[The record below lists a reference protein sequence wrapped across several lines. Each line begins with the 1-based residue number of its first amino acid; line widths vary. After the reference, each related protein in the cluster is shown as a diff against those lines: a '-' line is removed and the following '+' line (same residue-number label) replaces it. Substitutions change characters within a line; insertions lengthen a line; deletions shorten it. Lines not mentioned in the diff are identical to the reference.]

1 MSLREKLRQAAP
13 VKIYD
18 EYHGVYGQI
27 IEPSTVLEAL
37 DHSELIGKLD
47 DPTAATA
54 VTALHSFVCS
64 PQQSGSLLEIL
75 LEVDNSTSH
84 FMKIRWMDEHG
95 KNPSSH
101 EWSIEPMSTYVQY
114 TKPGHLFL
122 LSIILD
128 QNECLLGAYRALKAL
143 PSENPHCLVIQQD
156 EGCDTIIFETMLTD
170 HTKYDMLVVDAA
182 ALDPV
187 AGEKH
192 EKTLI
197 NLNKIVDNI
206 LEHPEDEKFFTL
218 RLSNKTIQNHILPS
232 WGAMHMLSLLGFHTD
247 ANDPDHMTLPKN
259 KIDLLLFRRASEILK
274 LLSKRAAPDFVAE
287 LAPPVP
293 WQPPIFTSGA
303 SSSSHWNFQG
313 THFITPEERWAR
325 TERWSAFRRH
335 NGRPFS

>member
-1 MSLREKLRQAAP
+1 MSLRVKLRLAAP

-37 DHSELIGKLD
+37 EHSELIGKLD
-47 DPTAATA
+47 DPKAAKA
-54 VTALHSFVCS
+54 ITALHSFICP
-64 PQQSGSLLEIL
+64 PQNSGSSSEIL

-84 FMKIRWMDEHG
+84 VMKIRWMDEHG
-95 KNPSSH
+95 KNPLSH
-101 EWSIEPMSTYVQY
+101 EWSIEPLSTYIQY

-128 QNECLLGAYRALKAL
+128 LNECLLGAYRAFKTL
-143 PSENPHCLVIQQD
+143 PSENPHCLVIQED
-156 EGCDTIIFETMLTD
+156 SVDDSIIFETMLTD
-170 HTKYDMLVVDAA
+170 QTKYDALVVYAA

-192 EKTLI
+192 EKTLL
-197 NLNKIVDNI
+197 NLSKIVDNI
-206 LEHPEDEKFFTL
+206 LTHPEDDKYLTL
-218 RLSNKTIQNHILPS
+218 RLSNKTMQNHILPS

-247 ANDPDHMTLPKN
+247 ANDPDHVTLSKN
-259 KIDLLLFRRASEILK
+259 NVDLALFHRASEILK
-274 LLSKRAAPDFVAE
+274 LLCSRASPDFVAE
-287 LAPPVP
+287 LASPVP
-293 WQPPIFTSGA
+293 WQPPIFTSG
-303 SSSSHWNFQG
+303 SSPSSHWNFQG

-335 NGRPFS
+335 NGRPFT